1 MIGVNSAKNLDLP
14 FGKPLVEIKNTPFLE
29 ITTFHLGDSET
40 LFQILKTKKNRFDFF
55 ASSSL
60 STNCK
65 NTTKNL
71 PEFYFNKMAESSEF
85 EPQ

>member
-40 LFQILKTKKNRFDFF
+40 LLQILKTKK
-55 ASSSL
+55 
-60 STNCK
+60 
-65 NTTKNL
+65 
-71 PEFYFNKMAESSEF
+71 ESI
-85 EPQ
+85 